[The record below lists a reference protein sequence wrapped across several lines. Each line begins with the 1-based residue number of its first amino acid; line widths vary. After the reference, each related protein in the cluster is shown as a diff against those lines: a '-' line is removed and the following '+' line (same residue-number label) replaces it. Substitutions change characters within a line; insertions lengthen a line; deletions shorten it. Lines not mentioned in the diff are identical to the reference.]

1 MAVPAG
7 ISVSDTIVNYS
18 WAEAITVN
26 TACTGISRAIYNG
39 TAANNLTI
47 LMQNGDSIAFNAV
60 PIGILPVRATKVTSA
75 GTGTTLVA
83 LY

>member
-7 ISVSDTIVNYS
+7 ISISDTIVNYS

-26 TACTGISRAIYNG
+26 TAFTGISRAIYNG
-39 TAANNLTI
+39 AAGNDLTI
-47 LMQNGDSIAFNAV
+47 VMQNGDSVAFKAV

-75 GTGTTLVA
+75 TTTTVLVA

>member
-1 MAVPAG
+1 MAVPTG

-26 TACTGISRAIYNG
+26 TAFTGISRAIYNG
-39 TAANNLTI
+39 TAANTLAVT
-47 LMQNGDSIAFNAV
+47 MQNGDSVTFTAV

-75 GTGTTLVA
+75 TTGTTLVA